1 MAGEIS
7 LYMHLVEG
15 YTYDGVFACLPSRGF
30 VVARPSMTIKQTSVG
45 KRGKQNDA
53 NRWLKNLAIQ
63 RNKRHPTTKMET
75 PPSHNNSR
83 PSVGQPK
90 SKPPDALRK
99 PCWDPAPATNN
110 KSFCLDHHHY
120 RQHCQLHFQQP
131 HTQYYS
137 HSKCLAMSSL
147 SGYAG
152 RAMESRERVP
162 RTLSLVLPPNSQG
175 SPITSDIAIVSLC
188 LSFLLFETFA

>member
-1 MAGEIS
+1 MTRFVFSCGQLAMAGEIS

-75 PPSHNNSR
+75 PQATTTVGRQSVSRSRSHRTHSANPAEIPHPQQTTNLFALTTTTTASTANSTSSNHIHNTTHIL
-83 PSVGQPK
+83 SV
-90 SKPPDALRK
+90 
-99 PCWDPAPATNN
+99 
-110 KSFCLDHHHY
+110 
-120 RQHCQLHFQQP
+120 
-131 HTQYYS
+131 
-137 HSKCLAMSSL
+137 
-147 SGYAG
+147 
-152 RAMESRERVP
+152 
-162 RTLSLVLPPNSQG
+162 
-175 SPITSDIAIVSLC
+175 
-188 LSFLLFETFA
+188 